1 MGVVFAKFDENKVAN
16 LKSITVTVSSRIPL
30 IIGDSMIV
38 YDIQG
43 VMNGVGV
50 KTARMFVNV
59 PTVQNVIM

>member
-16 LKSITVTVSSRIPL
+16 TKSITVTVSSRIPL

-43 VMNGVGV
+43 VMNGVG
-50 KTARMFVNV
+50 
-59 PTVQNVIM
+59 